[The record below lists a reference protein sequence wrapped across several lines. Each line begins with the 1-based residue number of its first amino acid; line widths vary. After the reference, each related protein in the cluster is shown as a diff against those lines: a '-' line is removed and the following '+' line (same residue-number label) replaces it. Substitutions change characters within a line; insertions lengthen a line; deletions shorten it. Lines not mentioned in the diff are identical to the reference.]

1 MTLISY
7 RAVIGLRKEHISIL
21 ALLTALAAP
30 GARAA
35 DVSMQ
40 ISSRETYVG
49 VPITLRIII
58 EDVDTHEPPVFPA
71 LDNVTVRSFGR
82 PAEFTQ
88 TSNINGRVTLKKTL
102 SYGFQLTPREAGRI
116 TIPPVVV
123 RADGQQYRTQP
134 IDIVVT
140 KSDTGDLLFVE
151 VKGSRE
157 SVYVGEAIDVT
168 LQIWLKPYVDR
179 RRRVKLDEG
188 DMWSR
193 IRLDDSEW
201 GVFFEVLQQLA
212 TRRQRP
218 GGREMLR
225 EDSKGNQRSYYL
237 YELEKI
243 FWPQRPGQLEVGD
256 ISILVSYPTKI
267 GRDDSLFSFFGDLI
281 IQDARPITAQVRLA
295 PIEVKPIPVA
305 GRPSFYR
312 DAVGRFQMTA
322 SAKPTE
328 VAVGDPITLTL
339 TVSGSGQL
347 ELLQPPPLPKIAALT
362 RGFKVPQD
370 PLAGQVRGDVKV
382 FTQSI
387 RAKSDQVT
395 EIPPIPFAF
404 FDPQREEFVT
414 IRTDPIPLKVKPAD
428 TLSVSHIVDA
438 GVGPPVADS
447 LTEVE
452 RGIVA
457 NYGGID
463 ELLAQQA
470 FSPGWRSMATL
481 GIPPAVWLFGWLIR
495 RRRWRL
501 LHDES
506 YARRRSA
513 KRTALRSVHEAA
525 RTGAAAS
532 AARLAAAA
540 TGYVADR
547 CNLPAGGLTRAE
559 AIEHLMRRG
568 ASRELVAEL
577 NQFLER
583 CEAMQYA
590 AGASA
595 SGDDL
600 AQAAT
605 CCINRLEKEH
615 F

>member
-1 MTLISY
+1 MIRLK
-7 RAVIGLRKEHISIL
+7 GKHISIL
-21 ALLTALAAP
+21 AWLMALAAP

-35 DVSMQ
+35 DVSLQ

-49 VPITLRIII
+49 VPITLRIVI
-58 EDVDTHEPPVFPA
+58 ENADEHEPPVFPA
-71 LDNVTVRSFGR
+71 LDNVTVRSSGTPR
-82 PAEFTQ
+82 RSSQ
-88 TSNINGRVTLKKTL
+88 TTIINGRMTQRVTV
-102 SYGFQLTPREAGRI
+102 SYDFQLTPREAGRI

-123 RADGQQYRTQP
+123 TADGQEYRTQP
-134 IDIVVT
+134 IDIVVA
-140 KSDTGDLLFVE
+140 KSDTDDLLFVE

-157 SVYVGEAIDVT
+157 SVYVGEALDVT

-179 RRRVKLDEG
+179 RHRVKLDEG

-212 TRRQRP
+212 ARRQRP
-218 GGREMLR
+218 VGREMLR
-225 EDSKGNQRSYYL
+225 EDSEGNQRSYYL
-237 YELEKI
+237 YELEKT

-267 GRDDSLFSFFGDLI
+267 GRDDSLFSFFGDLV
-281 IQDARPITAQVRLA
+281 IQDARPITAQVQVA
-295 PIEVKPIPVA
+295 PVEVKPIPA
-305 GRPSFYR
+305 LGRPSFYR
-312 DAVGRFQMTA
+312 DAVGRFEIAA

-339 TVSGSGQL
+339 TVSGTGQL
-347 ELLQPPPLPKIAALT
+347 ELLQPPPLPEIAALT
-362 RGFKVPQD
+362 RDFKVPRD
-370 PLAGQVRGDVKV
+370 PLAGQVRGDAKV

-387 RAKSDQVT
+387 RAKSDEVT

-414 IRTDPIPLKVKPAD
+414 VRTDPIPLKVKPAD
-428 TLSVSHIVDA
+428 TLSVSQIVDS
-438 GVGPPVADS
+438 GVGAPVADS

-463 ELLAQQA
+463 DLLAQQA
-470 FSPGWRSMATL
+470 FSPGWRSVAAL
-481 GIPPAVWLFGWLIR
+481 GIPPVVWLFGWLIQR
-495 RRRWRL
+495 RRIRL
-501 LHDES
+501 LHDER

-513 KRTALRSVHEAA
+513 KRRAMRSIQEATRA
-525 RTGAAAS
+525 GTAAS

-547 CNLPAGGLTRAE
+547 CNLPVGGLTRAE
-559 AIEHLMRRG
+559 AVDHLMRRG
-568 ASRELVAEL
+568 VSRDLVAEL
-577 NQFLER
+577 NRLLER

-600 AQAAT
+600 AQAVSR
-605 CCINRLEKEH
+605 CISRLEKEH